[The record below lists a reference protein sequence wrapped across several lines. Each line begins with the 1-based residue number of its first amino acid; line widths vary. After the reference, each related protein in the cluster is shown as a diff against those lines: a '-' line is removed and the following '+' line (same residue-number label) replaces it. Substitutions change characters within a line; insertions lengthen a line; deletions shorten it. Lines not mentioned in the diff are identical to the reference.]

1 MNLIPVLLTLKD
13 TKWQYL
19 TKPDSSCTK
28 RSCNIPSVV
37 SILSWD
43 ALVIENEVKAENFPT
58 FLIYLLY
65 FAWHLAFC
73 GCQFSSLLVKGN
85 LSVRN
90 FIINHSD
97 NQVSAKHITL
107 QIYFKL
113 LHSMATRTKEYR
125 GVPWQQSQKLGYHTV
140 GTNFFLGETNYYSP
154 MRPETQALLA
164 SRTRQSKGLP
174 LGGSCRNKGPRC
186 M

>member
-1 MNLIPVLLTLKD
+1 MNLIPVLLALKD
-13 TKWQYL
+13 TKWQYI
-19 TKPDSSCTK
+19 TQPDSSCTK

-43 ALVIENEVKAENFPT
+43 ALVIENEVKVDNFPT

-65 FAWHLAFC
+65 FAWYLAFW

-85 LSVRN
+85 LSVGN

-97 NQVSAKHITL
+97 NQVSTKHITL

-113 LHSMATRTKEYR
+113 LHSGQLFWWRVNPGLYPRLWPLEPRNIEVFPGSNHKS
-125 GVPWQQSQKLGYHTV
+125 W
-140 GTNFFLGETNYYSP
+140 GTI
-154 MRPETQALLA
+154 QWV
-164 SRTRQSKGLP
+164 
-174 LGGSCRNKGPRC
+174 
-186 M
+186 